1 MIRFLL
7 SRLLILPFFL
17 LMNSLFAIDLS
28 FNQADSVISLSKKP
42 YKIYEIN
49 NEIEKAE
56 KRFNRMN
63 YNLAPDAAV
72 NRIDVEFRAYQITL
86 KKEFQE
92 VSQHK
97 LSHYSK
103 FVLDNTYFIWSD
115 FNMKLQ
121 NWQSKIN
128 YKIKNNRTILSE
140 LDEMEQRWKLTLAVQ
155 SEIRDSEHLSMR
167 IQSVLDD
174 IAKLKSAFTIR
185 ESEFIV
191 IENEIARESSFC
203 TDIVEGVLLLQE
215 NLRDSL
221 FYATSPPI
229 WAVSKDS
236 DHYLDYD
243 NKFGQFWH
251 RSTKTVRIY
260 LDSEKKGLILALLFF
275 CLLFVYSIKYSFS
288 KFQIHE
294 DESIQGKGIQ
304 AILFNYP
311 TLASFAL
318 FFLSYRLFF
327 PYHPLIIGKLTV
339 LFLLIASQFL
349 LEGFKDK
356 GGQGKRFFRGLILLL
371 TLNYLQVIFWYFG
384 YLSRYYVL
392 VEQIVGIVISAYYLT
407 PAFWKKVP
415 PKYKLLRFSGYL
427 YINVFVFYLLSLF
440 GNVFGYFDLNILLLK
455 VGIHIP
461 AYTIIFFGIYR
472 IWIALTSA
480 TLMVAKARKQTYL
493 THYWEKMEKRI
504 LQYVRLFLMLFWVF
518 SVIVLFEI
526 GPPTYLWLT
535 DFIMKEHHIANLH
548 FSLGEVIAFV
558 SIILFTFLT
567 TGVIKFIVDD
577 EFINRSKLPKGVVHA
592 IAVSVRYIVVF
603 IGMMFALSAAGIDL
617 GKFSLLAGALGV
629 GIGFGLQNIVNNFI
643 SGLIL
648 IYERPLQVG
657 DTIEIESLMGR
668 VTTIGPRSS
677 HVITYDG
684 AEVVVP
690 NGNLISNQ
698 LINWTLSDNQRRI
711 EVKIGAAYGS
721 DPNIVIKILKEVA
734 NENPDVLKVP
744 ESLALFEGFGESSLN
759 FRLLFWVPF
768 EMGIQTKSDISIAIY
783 NKFKENNIEIPFPQL
798 DLHVK
803 NKSAGIETGEEAV

>member
-1 MIRFLL
+1 
-7 SRLLILPFFL
+7 
-17 LMNSLFAIDLS
+17 MNSLFAIDLS
-28 FNQADSVISLSKKP
+28 FNPADSIISLSTKP

-56 KRFNRMN
+56 KKFNRMN
-63 YNLAPDAAV
+63 YNLAPDALV
-72 NRIDVEFRAYQITL
+72 NKIDNEFRAYQITL

-191 IENEIARESSFC
+191 LENEIARESSFC

-236 DHYLDYD
+236 DYYLDYD
-243 NKFGQFWH
+243 NKFGEFWH

-260 LDSEKKGLILALLFF
+260 LDSEKKGLILALLVF

-288 KFQIHE
+288 KYQIRE
-294 DESIQGKGIQ
+294 DEAIQGKGIQ

-356 GGQGKRFFRGLILLL
+356 GSQGKRFFRGLILLL
-371 TLNYLQVIFWYFG
+371 TLNYLQVVLWYFG

-392 VEQIVGIVISAYYLT
+392 VEQIIGIIISAYYLT

-440 GNVFGYFDLNILLLK
+440 CNVFGYFDLNILLLK

-577 EFINRSKLPKGVVHA
+577 EFMNRSKLPKGVVHA

-657 DTIEIESLMGR
+657 DTIEIESLMGQ
-668 VTTIGPRSS
+668 VKKIGLRSS
-677 HVITYDG
+677 HVQTYDG

-698 LINWTLSDNQRRI
+698 LINWTLSDNRRRI
-711 EVKIGAAYGS
+711 EVKVGAAYGS
-721 DPNIVIKILKEVA
+721 DPNVVVQVLEEVADENQDILKEPA
-734 NENPDVLKVP
+734 P
-744 ESLALFEGFGESSLN
+744 LALFENFGDSSLN

-768 EMGIQTKSDISIAIY
+768 EIGIQTKSDVSIAIF
-783 NKFKENNIEIPFPQL
+783 NKFKANNIEIPFPQM

-803 NKSAGIETGEEAV
+803 SKAEDV